1 MKVGEE
7 RRGSIVKVGERD
19 RERESGRQI
28 VRLTERETETERE
41 RERERESGRQIVRL
55 TEREMS
61 DAGIEK
67 CKQNLES
74 IVPLK
79 QFEK

>member
-1 MKVGEE
+1 MRV
-7 RRGSIVKVGERD
+7 I
-19 RERESGRQI
+19 
-28 VRLTERETETERE
+28 ERE
-41 RERERESGRQIVRL
+41 REWETDCETERL